1 MFCKQTIQHSE
12 DMAKYNDDFA
22 YKKCFCMADILKQS
36 LLFVNSQLIFR
47 LINYMNWKQKQN
59 IYTCRF
65 LVKY

>member
-22 YKKCFCMADILKQS
+22 YKKYFCMADILKLS

-47 LINYMNWKQKQN
+47 LINYMN
-59 IYTCRF
+59 
-65 LVKY
+65 